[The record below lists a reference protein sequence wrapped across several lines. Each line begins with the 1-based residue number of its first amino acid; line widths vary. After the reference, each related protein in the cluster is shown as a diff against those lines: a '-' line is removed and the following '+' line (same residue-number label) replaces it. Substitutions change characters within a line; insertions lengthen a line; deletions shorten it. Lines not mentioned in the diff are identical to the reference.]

1 MCVRGSE
8 PHYRKPLTEETT
20 MSNQTNATTE
30 SARRPGRPSHFPD
43 QETVQFGVTIPAE
56 TREAI
61 RQIAND
67 REEPINVTLDR
78 IVGTAFKQHVARR
91 KQGAK
96 RKAAKAEQ
104 ANG

>member
-1 MCVRGSE
+1 MT
-8 PHYRKPLTEETT
+8 KQTE
-20 MSNQTNATTE
+20 AP
-30 SARRPGRPSHFPD
+30 RRPGRPSHFPD
-43 QETVQFGVTIPAE
+43 RETVQFGATIPVE
-56 TREAI
+56 TRDAI

-96 RKAAKAEQ
+96 QKKAAKAEAQ
-104 ANG
+104 QSND